1 MRKVKLKVVAEPSA
15 GTKAVIDR
23 RSTDT
28 ILFKGSDSD
37 IRYTCGSCRS
47 VLIVGV
53 DVKNFRDVVL
63 KCNHCKA
70 FNAVG

>member
-1 MRKVKLKVVAEPSA
+1 MRKVKLKVVAEA
-15 GTKAVIDR
+15 TARTRAVIDR

-37 IRYTCGSCRS
+37 ITYTCGSCFS
-47 VLIVGV
+47 VMIVGL
-53 DVKNFRDVVL
+53 DVKNFHDVVL